1 MPISASRY
9 MNKKNIGI
17 CVHVDEI
24 RENLGGDYLGNII
37 VTW

>member
-24 RENLGGDYLGNII
+24 RENLGVGGGGI
-37 VTW
+37 T

>member
-1 MPISASRY
+1 

-24 RENLGGDYLGNII
+24 RENLGVGGAGI
-37 VTW
+37 T